1 MYHRFT
7 LDEGDRIVAM
17 ILSRVR
23 YKYSFTVKLISRFLH
38 FYSGIQESAE
48 TRDSHQR
55 SQDTED
61 SPIRMQYL
69 NNQVGVEAWMQGE
82 TTNPMFNKNFQ
93 RLQKTRSRGMGIF
106 GFFFL

>member
-23 YKYSFTVKLISRFLH
+23 YYKYSFTVKLTSRFLH

-61 SPIRMQYL
+61 SPIRIQYL
-69 NNQVGVEAWMQGE
+69 NNQVGVEAWIQGE
-82 TTNPMFNKNFQ
+82 TTNKIFDENFQ
-93 RLQKTRSRGMGIF
+93 RLQQALVDK
-106 GFFFL
+106 L